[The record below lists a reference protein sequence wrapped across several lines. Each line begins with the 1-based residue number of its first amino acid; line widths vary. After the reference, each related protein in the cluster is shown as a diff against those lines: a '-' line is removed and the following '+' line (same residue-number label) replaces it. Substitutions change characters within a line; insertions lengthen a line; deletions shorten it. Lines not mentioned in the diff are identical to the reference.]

1 MTESTLVTA
10 GRIIPAQIVTEEMIN
25 SRSWARGQGPF
36 YKMDETAKMF
46 FAMSASWLRLKLR
59 PDEEHPETWFVADG
73 KRMDFR
79 RKDPLK
85 SDSARV
91 FTLADIPPMV
101 YSLYGFGAFDHNGG
115 AIRVGQILRIV
126 EATAVL
132 YGLITP
138 PDTTGSDLG

>member
-1 MTESTLVTA
+1 MTEASLAPA
-10 GRIIPAQIVTEEMIN
+10 GRIIPAQMVTEEMIN
-25 SRSWARGQGPF
+25 ARSWARGQGPF

-59 PDEEHPETWFVADG
+59 PDDEHPETWFTVGG

-91 FTLADIPPMV
+91 FTLADIEPMAW
-101 YSLYGFGAFDHNGG
+101 SLFNYGSID
-115 AIRVGQILRIV
+115 AIRIGQILRIV
-126 EATAVL
+126 EATAIL

-138 PDTTGSDLG
+138 PEAAGSDLG